1 MISKLGLDGTM
12 DDIEIIIEHHLIEFF
27 HHGPTSKL
35 AQRPAGTARWTFAV
49 QLRKFGKFYRRVV
62 DLGLHLLQPTFG
74 IGRERQEDVRGRGP
88 VGEALEPVEQAHV
101 EG

>member
-12 DDIEIIIEHHLIEFF
+12 DDIEIIIENHLVEFF

-35 AQRPAGTARWTFAV
+35 AQRPAGTARGTFAV
-49 QLRKFGKFYRRVV
+49 QLSEFRKLDGAVV
-62 DLGLHLLQPTFG
+62 DLGLHLLQPTLG

-88 VGEALEPVEQAHV
+88 VGEALEPIE
-101 EG
+101 